1 MLAAPFLASFWGL
14 EAFFLCFAG
23 FLEGSMGLRVLGWR
37 LHACLLLEGVY
48 QKEFSG
54 AVQEVRDVL
63 LGL

>member
-1 MLAAPFLASFWGL
+1 
-14 EAFFLCFAG
+14 
-23 FLEGSMGLRVLGWR
+23 MGLRVLGWR